1 MVDIPRH
8 SVSASGILLD
18 ERRRVLVIQRRDNGN
33 WEPPG
38 GLLELDESIVH
49 CLRREMREETGLSV
63 APVRLT
69 GVYKNMRI
77 GAVAL
82 VFRVRRLG
90 GTLVTTDETAD
101 FAWWTED
108 DVRGKMREVYAARVL
123 DALDAADPSVRAHD
137 GVGLLAEDV
146 PIEDPDRRQPTLD

>member
-1 MVDIPRH
+1 MVNIPKH

-18 ERRRVLVIQRRDNGN
+18 KQRRVLVIQRRDNGN

-49 CLRREMREETGLSV
+49 GLRREMREETGLSV
-63 APVRLT
+63 APLCLT

-90 GTLVTTDETAD
+90 GSLVTTEETAD
-101 FAWWTED
+101 FAWWTVD
-108 DVRGKMREVYAARVL
+108 DVRRKMREVYAARVL
-123 DALDAADPSVRAHD
+123 DALDTNDTSIRAHD
-137 GVGLLAEDV
+137 GVSILAEDMSKA
-146 PIEDPDRRQPTLD
+146 E